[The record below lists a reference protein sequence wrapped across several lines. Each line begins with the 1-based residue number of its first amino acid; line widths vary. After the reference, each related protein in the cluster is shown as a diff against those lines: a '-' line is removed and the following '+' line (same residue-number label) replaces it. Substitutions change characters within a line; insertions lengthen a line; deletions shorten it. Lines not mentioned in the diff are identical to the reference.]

1 MNLHLL
7 DATYEL
13 FRAYFG
19 FPKRQAPDGTEV
31 GATYGI
37 IETTLRLLRQDDVTH
52 VAAATDT
59 VIESFRNDL
68 FDGYKTGAGI
78 EPELMAQFPLAE
90 EALTILGVVVWPLVE
105 FEADDGI
112 ATAALRWVDDVEK
125 VVILSPDKDLMQC
138 VVGDRIV
145 SFNRREE
152 KELDEQGVIEKFGI
166 PPVSIPDYLALVG
179 DTADG
184 VPGIPGWGAKS
195 TSTVLARYGR
205 LERIPTSHEEWDVTV
220 RGAARL
226 SGNLE
231 AARDEAML
239 YRTLTTL
246 RRDVPLAESL
256 DDLEWKGVDQQAY
269 LELCD
274 RYDFGEIRE
283 RPHRWAD

>member
-31 GATYGI
+31 GAVLGI

-52 VAAATDT
+52 VGAATDT

-68 FDGYKTGAGI
+68 FDGYKTGEGV
-78 EPELMAQFPLAE
+78 EPELWTQFPLAE
-90 EALTILGVVVWPLVE
+90 EALRVIGVVVWPLVD
-105 FEADDGI
+105 FEADDGL
-112 ATAALRWVDDVEK
+112 ATAALRWVDDVDK

-145 SFNRREE
+145 SFNRRDD
-152 KELDEQGVIEKFGI
+152 KEYNEAGIIEKFGI

-179 DTADG
+179 DAADG
-184 VPGIPGWGAKS
+184 VPGITGWGAKS

-205 LERIPTSHEEWDVTV
+205 LEKIPPSSAEWDVTV
-220 RGAARL
+220 RGAVRL
-226 SGNLE
+226 SENLE
-231 AARDEAML
+231 AARDEAVL
-239 YRTLTTL
+239 FRTLTTL
-246 RRDVPLAESL
+246 RRDVPLQETL
-256 DDLEWKGVDQQAY
+256 DDLEWQGVDQEAFIA
-269 LELCD
+269 LCD
-274 RYDFGEIRE
+274 RLGFNEIRM
-283 RPHRWAD
+283 RPHRWVE